1 MNAELETRLS
11 ELYPSLFRG
20 QDMPVTENLMS
31 FGCECS
37 DGWFRLINTA
47 CSLIASHQTNQRP
60 RPPDFLF
67 TQIKE
72 KYGTLRMYSDGGDD
86 YTDGV
91 ISMAEAMSAYT
102 CELCGAPGK
111 IGGVGWLTT
120 RCGKCVPDSAPEKEP
135 EAFQEMK
142 IKRLETINEA
152 LRNELVLQQQAM
164 TAIRLDQVTDA
175 AWNQRPESK

>member
-1 MNAELETRLS
+1 MNVELETRLS
-11 ELYPSLFRG
+11 ELYPRLFRG

-60 RPPDFLF
+60 QPPDFLF

-91 ISMAEAMSAYT
+91 ISMAEAMSGHT

-111 IGGVGWLTT
+111 LGGIGWLTT
-120 RCGKCVPDSAPEKEP
+120 RCGKCVPDSSPEKEP

-142 IKRLETINEA
+142 INRLETINET
-152 LRNELVLQQQAM
+152 LRNELMMQRQAE
-164 TAIRLDQVTDA
+164 AITRLDKALDNAVK
-175 AWNQRPESK
+175 QRPED

>member
-1 MNAELETRLS
+1 MNAELEARLS

-20 QDMPVTENLMS
+20 QDMPVTANLMS

-47 CSLIASHQTNQRP
+47 CSLIAANVKPDGKTN
-60 RPPDFLF
+60 FLF

-91 ISMAEAMSAYT
+91 ISMAEAMSGHT

-111 IGGVGWLTT
+111 LGGVGWLTT
-120 RCGKCVPDSAPEKEP
+120 RCDKCVPDSSLEKEP
-135 EAFQEMK
+135 EAFKEMK
-142 IKRLETINEA
+142 IKRLETIDET
-152 LRNELVLQQQAM
+152 LRNELMMQRQSEAV
-164 TAIRLDQVTDA
+164 TRLDKALDNAVK
-175 AWNQRPESK
+175 QRPED

>member
-31 FGCECS
+31 FGCECG
-37 DGWFRLINTA
+37 DGWFNIINVA
-47 CSLIASHQTNQRP
+47 CSVIATYTEHGKNTN
-60 RPPDFLF
+60 FLF

-72 KYGTLRMYSDGGDD
+72 KYGTLRMYSNGGDD

-91 ISMAEAMSAYT
+91 IAMAEAMSAYT

-111 IGGVGWLTT
+111 LGGVGWLTT
-120 RCGKCVPDSAPEKEP
+120 RCDKCTPSEEAEKEP
-135 EAFQEMK
+135 EAFRELK
-142 IKRLETINEA
+142 IKRLEALNET
-152 LRNELVLQQQAM
+152 LRNELMLQRQAA
-164 TAIRLDQVTDA
+164 AIDRLDKVLDNA
-175 AWNQRPESK
+175 SNQRSED